1 MISLLRSQTSYVIS
15 KISSWKHEGTPV
27 CWSELQVWRCSH
39 FKLGC
44 RGLQFANIWYKVL
57 YFIQTHLVW
66 FPAVQQIHTRPPG
79 CFTVKVLLLG
89 FGSRSGSE
97 SVASFK
103 SALKLISNGLFSFDE
118 VTSDMFYFQVFSCI
132 FFFAVVVIWMFGSL
146 CKSSALACQTTQ

>member
-1 MISLLRSQTSYVIS
+1 MKEHLCANQSYKFEDVHISNWAAEACSLLIS
-15 KISSWKHEGTPV
+15 DI
-27 CWSELQVWRCSH
+27 
-39 FKLGC
+39 
-44 RGLQFANIWYKVL
+44 KVL
-57 YFIQTHLVW
+57 YPIQTHLVW

-132 FFFAVVVIWMFGSL
+132 FFFAVVVILMFGSL